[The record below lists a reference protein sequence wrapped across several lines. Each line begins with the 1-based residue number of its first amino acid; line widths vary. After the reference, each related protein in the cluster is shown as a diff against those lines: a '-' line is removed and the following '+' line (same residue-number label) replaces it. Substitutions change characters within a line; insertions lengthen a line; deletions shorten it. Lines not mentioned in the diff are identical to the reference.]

1 MGTFGGGPRYD
12 GWQLMDDEFLVR
24 QILGGNRDAFRLLVL
39 RYERPLFRFL
49 GLLGFA
55 QDAAEDVAQQTFL
68 RVFRALPSFDARQSK
83 FGTWLFTIAKRLA
96 ANERQRAHHRYEQP
110 VADASDDGDV
120 PVTTPADPAVSAE
133 RTRRL
138 RDAIAA
144 LPEALR
150 STFFLSQINELT
162 LDEVAAV
169 EGCALGTVKSRIHR
183 ARQQLRAALAEEEA

>member
-1 MGTFGGGPRYD
+1 
-12 GWQLMDDEFLVR
+12 MDDEFLVR
-24 QILGGNRDAFRLLVL
+24 QIVGGNREAFRLLVL
-39 RYERPLFRFL
+39 RYQRPLFRFL

-68 RVFRALPSFDARQSK
+68 RVFRSLGSFDPQQAK
-83 FGTWLFTIAKRLA
+83 FSTWLFTIAKRLA
-96 ANERQRAHHRYEQP
+96 ANERQRAHHQREQP
-110 VADASDDGDV
+110 VENLPEGDAS
-120 PVTTPADPAVSAE
+120 PAAPDPALAAE

-138 RDAIAA
+138 AAAIGA

-150 STFFLSQINELT
+150 STFFLSQVKELT

-183 ARQQLRAALAEEEA
+183 ARQQLRAALVEEES

>member
-1 MGTFGGGPRYD
+1 
-12 GWQLMDDEFLVR
+12 MDDEFLVR

-39 RYERPLFRFL
+39 RYQRPLFRFL
-49 GLLGFA
+49 GLLGFPR
-55 QDAAEDVAQQTFL
+55 DAAEDVAQQTFL
-68 RVFRALPSFDARQSK
+68 RVYRALGSFDPGQAK

-96 ANERQRAHHRYEQP
+96 ANERQRAHHHREQP
-110 VADASDDGDV
+110 LGDDLV
-120 PVTTPADPAVSAE
+120 EEAPPTSPDPAVAAE

-138 RDAIAA
+138 AAAIAA

-150 STFFLSQINELT
+150 TTFFLSQINELT

-183 ARQQLRAALAEEEA
+183 AREQLRAALVEEES